1 VCISWNVKQRKC
13 YQLNTQESPGFRKY
27 TDLLKKWLAK
37 QLFGEKLF
45 LENITDSQYHK
56 VGPPQGRIQGGG

>member
-45 LENITDSQYHK
+45 LENITDIASTT
-56 VGPPQGRIQGGG
+56 R